1 VLKYISVRVITNL
14 RTAPD
19 DIHSRFLP
27 FSRYYWCYL
36 ASCYA
41 LVTSPCTQVNKS
53 STNIQTELLIQ
64 LSNTR
69 HRHRADN
76 LFLTFFFKKNC
87 SQHVI
92 LADVWLSPEGSSI
105 CPDAGVQRTI
115 LDDKMLING
124 WETVFNDLSIYRN

>member
-1 VLKYISVRVITNL
+1 LYSGKQKQHQYSDRATNPVKQYKAQTQGRQSL
-14 RTAPD
+14 PD
-19 DIHSRFLP
+19 
-27 FSRYYWCYL
+27 
-36 ASCYA
+36 
-41 LVTSPCTQVNKS
+41 
-53 STNIQTELLIQ
+53 
-64 LSNTR
+64 
-69 HRHRADN
+69 
-76 LFLTFFFKKNC
+76 FFFKKNC